1 MYRLYYSLPI
11 FFHGVRLIIRNSLW
25 STSHLFLKTQRGI
38 SWKLFSF
45 INYLIKSCDFKARKG
60 IVRKAFELPFFYLAF
75 LIFFR
80 LSEKFLLSSSP
91 FWALSKSRSLYRLC
105 GATTSETMFKTPLCN
120 RPSVIYIF
128 SGFLEKKSSVWLIFF
143 HWGFFLSCVFLTK
156 VKWKWQ
162 GKRNFSWVE
171 TNYSPGTGEAKLSLG
186 KLN

>member
-60 IVRKAFELPFFYLAF
+60 IVRKAFELPFSYLAF

-143 HWGFFLSCVFLTK
+143 HWGFFLV
-156 VKWKWQ
+156 VY
-162 GKRNFSWVE
+162 FSR
-171 TNYSPGTGEAKLSLG
+171 
-186 KLN
+186 KLNESDRGSETLAG